1 MGAVYATAE
10 DVQTLGRAL
19 SAEEQEKAPGLL
31 EIASAMLRREATK
44 RGYDLDGM
52 IAEDEDVGLIAKS
65 VTVRS
70 VVRSLDA
77 SAASAQSAS
86 AVVSQESQS
95 GLGYSASY
103 TYLNAGEALYFLRNE
118 LKELGLTQ
126 QRFGFVEVYGDA

>member
-1 MGAVYATAE
+1 MGAVYATVE

-77 SAASAQSAS
+77 SAASAQSA
-86 AVVSQESQS
+86 VVSQESQS